1 MKGNPQDGSFEQ
13 LCVNETSVSIPPFS
27 DAKMRAVED
36 FEITY
41 LERVLKV
48 SDGNI
53 SEAGRRAGL
62 DRSNFRRLLRRYGIE
77 PRKG

>member
-1 MKGNPQDGSFEQ
+1 MLGNPKDGSFDQVHSEI
-13 LCVNETSVSIPPFS
+13 LFPPFS
-27 DAKMRAVED
+27 VAKLRAVED